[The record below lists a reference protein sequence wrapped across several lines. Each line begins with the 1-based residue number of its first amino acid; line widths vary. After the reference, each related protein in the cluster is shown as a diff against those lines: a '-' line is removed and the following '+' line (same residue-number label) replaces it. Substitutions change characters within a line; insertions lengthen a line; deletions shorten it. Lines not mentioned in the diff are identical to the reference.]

1 MASSTLARVF
11 YSTETKQKKG
21 ADKKVNVRL
30 EKCCHYDT
38 AVAGFF
44 FGFKTSIREI
54 PTKIR
59 IKGQKNQRTE
69 SWNFVKNRCEL
80 VRRNHYGHRHPC
92 HVEQISEGHYDGDV
106 TPNGTVRTGCQ
117 VLFQTIPN
125 SRGNGLG

>member
-1 MASSTLARVF
+1 MASITLTRVF

-21 ADKKVNVRL
+21 QTKKVNVRL

-59 IKGQKNQRTE
+59 IKGQKK
-69 SWNFVKNRCEL
+69 SKNRKLEFCEK
-80 VRRNHYGHRHPC
+80 
-92 HVEQISEGHYDGDV
+92 
-106 TPNGTVRTGCQ
+106 
-117 VLFQTIPN
+117 
-125 SRGNGLG
+125 